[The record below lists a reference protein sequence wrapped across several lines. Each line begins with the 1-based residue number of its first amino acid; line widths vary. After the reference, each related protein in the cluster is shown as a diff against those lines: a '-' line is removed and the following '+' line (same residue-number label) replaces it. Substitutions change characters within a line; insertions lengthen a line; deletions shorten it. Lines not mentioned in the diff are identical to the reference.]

1 MTVAL
6 GLELRNSLCELIRD
20 RAKNGWLILCAGYDA
35 QSDQLTGEIVRFGLA
50 SDPFHSIEAGS
61 MVANPMT
68 PARCSRSGTLRYWE
82 IRSHSLHP
90 THPDQ
95 VLLRGSIGDIAH
107 PGDAD
112 LVLDTVTVQQNQA
125 IAIASFTYAAPL

>member
-6 GLELRNSLCELIRD
+6 GLELRNSLCELLRD
-20 RAKNGWLILCAGYDA
+20 RASSGWLILYAGYDSRA
-35 QSDQLTGEIVRFGLA
+35 DRFTDEIVRFSLA
-50 SDPFHSIEAGS
+50 PEAFRAAEAGA
-61 MVANPMT
+61 MAANPIA
-68 PARCSRSGTLRYWE
+68 PARCNRTGTLRYWE
-82 IRSHSLHP
+82 IRSNPLHA

-95 VLLRGSIGDIAH
+95 ALLRGTIGDVAN

-125 IAIASFTYAAPL
+125 IAIASFTYTAPL

>member
-20 RAKNGWLILCAGYDA
+20 RASNGALILYAGYDPH
-35 QSDQLTGEIVRFGLA
+35 SDQLTEEIVRFPLA
-50 SDPFHSIEAGS
+50 AQPFRPVESGTMAAAPIA
-61 MVANPMT
+61 
-68 PARCSRSGTLRYWE
+68 PARCSRGGALRYWE
-82 IRSHSLHP
+82 IRSSPLHD

-95 VLLRGSIGDIAH
+95 MLLRGSIGDITN

-112 LVLDTVTVQQNQA
+112 LVLDTVAVLQNQA
-125 IAIASFTYAAPL
+125 IAIASFTYSAPL